1 MSQKSLSIKTG
12 QALKNGFKICSH
24 CKKLK
29 EISLFRNRI
38 ESLDGKHSWCNDC
51 MAEAQRIRNKT
62 VEYKKYN
69 NEIRKTKK
77 YRERIN
83 RYSRKRYKE
92 IDSLIPQKRLDAN
105 FRSLIRQSLISGKRG
120 KSWESIVNYTIEDLV
135 NHLEK
140 QFDDKMSWENYGRY
154 WSIDHIIP
162 RSYFNYK
169 DYNDIEF
176 KICWSL
182 LNIRPL
188 EKIENIIKR
197 DRVDYEFLSILKK
210 SYINKS
216 YDKLERNLV

>member
-1 MSQKSLSIKTG
+1 
-12 QALKNGFKICSH
+12 
-24 CKKLK
+24 
-29 EISLFRNRI
+29 
-38 ESLDGKHSWCNDC
+38 
-51 MAEAQRIRNKT
+51 
-62 VEYKKYN
+62 
-69 NEIRKTKK
+69 
-77 YRERIN
+77 
-83 RYSRKRYKE
+83 
-92 IDSLIPQKRLDAN
+92 
-105 FRSLIRQSLISGKRG
+105 
-120 KSWESIVNYTIEDLV
+120 
-135 NHLEK
+135 
-140 QFDDKMSWENYGRY
+140 MSWENYGRY